1 MRLTRKLLLILVVM
15 CVWSG
20 AGALFAFSPML
31 FSAAQRWADACVLV
45 RAHVGSSGQVS
56 LSVLRTVFGHVGRND
71 VLVSNPASLSGSRLI
86 DGHSYLILLAR
97 DGQPIRTDSNDTNGP
112 IYFCGVI
119 NTLEVVGEAVVDMN
133 LYDITTGTNPKQAP
147 LSGVVLQLR
156 LAHEGKGGV

>member
-1 MRLTRKLLLILVVM
+1 M
-15 CVWSG
+15 
-20 AGALFAFSPML
+20 A
-31 FSAAQRWADACVLV
+31 

-56 LSVLRTVFGHVGRND
+56 LSVLRTVFGHVGLND
-71 VLVSNPASLSGSRLI
+71 LLVSKPALLSGSKLI

-97 DGQPIRTDSNDTNGP
+97 DGQPIRTDPNDTNGP

-119 NTLEVVGEAVVDMN
+119 NTIEVIGEAVVDMN
-133 LYDITTGTNPKQAP
+133 LYDITAGPNPKQAP